1 MDSSVTRRRAIG
13 ITAAA
18 AGLTLVP
25 LGRAARAEANLV
37 TWRGHAMGGLASL
50 QIHHTD
56 RSAAERLVR
65 RAVSEVR
72 RLEKIFSL
80 YREDSALVALNR
92 SGVLPSPPQELVRL
106 LDECRRYW

>member
-1 MDSSVTRRRAIG
+1 MEHSVTRRRAIG

-18 AGLTLVP
+18 AGLILVP

-37 TWRGHAMGGLASL
+37 TWRGHAMGALASL

-56 RSAAERLVR
+56 RIAAERLVR

-72 RLEKIFSL
+72 RLERIFSL

-92 SGVLPSPPQELVRL
+92 SGVLPSPPPELVALPR
-106 LDECRRYW
+106 